1 MNLVFPRL
9 YAIIDSSL
17 LTISEL
23 DLAETLAAS
32 GVELI
37 QYRSK
42 TASSRHFY

>member
-9 YAIIDSSL
+9 YAIIDSGL
-17 LTISEL
+17 LTSSEL
-23 DLAETLAAS
+23 ALAELLAGS

-42 TASSRHFY
+42 K